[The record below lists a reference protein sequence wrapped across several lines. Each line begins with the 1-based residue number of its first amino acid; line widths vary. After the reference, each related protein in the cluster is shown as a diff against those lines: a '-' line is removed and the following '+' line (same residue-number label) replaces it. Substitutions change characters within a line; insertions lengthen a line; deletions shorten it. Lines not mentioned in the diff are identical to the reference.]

1 MPFSSPMKG
10 TKRNLKINVNVQVLI
25 PKKKKKK
32 KKQNP
37 CQCLMDITRRKTFL
51 ANKTTLISAMQ

>member
-25 PKKKKKK
+25 QKKKE